1 VQEFFQDLHVL
12 ATHVP
17 NILKYHMLHIA
28 LLGLKENIQNE
39 LEFLNVNDIEE
50 AYEKEKI
57 AKKKLKAYRRHTS
70 WHSIK
75 EFSYK

>member
-1 VQEFFQDLHVL
+1 
-12 ATHVP
+12 
-17 NILKYHMLHIA
+17 MLHIA

-57 AKKKLKAYRRHTS
+57 AKMKLKAY
-70 WHSIK
+70 K
-75 EFSYK
+75 

>member
-1 VQEFFQDLHVL
+1 
-12 ATHVP
+12 
-17 NILKYHMLHIA
+17 MLHIA

-57 AKKKLKAYRRHTS
+57 TKKKLKAYR
-70 WHSIK
+70 
-75 EFSYK
+75 